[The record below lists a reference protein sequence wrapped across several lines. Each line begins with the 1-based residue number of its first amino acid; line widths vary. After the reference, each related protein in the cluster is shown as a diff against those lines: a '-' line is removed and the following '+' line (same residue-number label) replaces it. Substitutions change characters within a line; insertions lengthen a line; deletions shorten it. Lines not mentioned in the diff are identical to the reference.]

1 MDGALED
8 TVEEGPGE
16 PGGGVM
22 CVQTEQRTRALFTLG
37 RSARSKA
44 MGGTLPARWDFLK
57 LEVEVDVDVGVNA
70 EVGGG
75 TEK

>member
-1 MDGALED
+1 VDGALEEP
-8 TVEEGPGE
+8 VEEGPGE

-22 CVQTEQRTRALFTLG
+22 CVQTEQRTRALFTLR

-44 MGGTLPARWDFLK
+44 MVDAACAVDCRDV
-57 LEVEVDVDVGVNA
+57 EVEVERGSR
-70 EVGGG
+70 GG